1 MGDRSLGV
9 METLGD
15 ITPNTEAEV
24 RSLANTKQPTLKYLL
39 TRRAADHS

>member
-1 MGDRSLGV
+1 VKYWGDIMQEMGDRSLGV

-24 RSLANTKQPTLKYLL
+24 
-39 TRRAADHS
+39 